1 MAWNSLEEEVMDVI
15 GLHMRE
21 MKAEKKKE
29 LIELYSRLI
38 FPKQGQD
45 WTDVKWV
52 THWGVTFVT
61 MWDKDHLIKNI
72 KFAMI
77 RELMGLGPLKYCIV
91 YNEMPE
97 FSKKLLLLISY
108 LPHKK
113 MCLYPYQTNFD
124 SPFDRLPWQ
133 EIGDVITS

>member
-1 MAWNSLEEEVMDVI
+1 
-15 GLHMRE
+15 MRE
-21 MKAEKKKE
+21 MRAKKKKE

-52 THWGVTFVT
+52 THWGVAFVT
-61 MWDKDHLIKNI
+61 MWDKDYLIKNI

-77 RELMGLGPLKYCIV
+77 WEIMGLGPMKYCIV
-91 YNEMPE
+91 YNNMPN
-97 FSKKLLLLISY
+97 FLKKLLLLISH

-113 MCLYPYQTNFD
+113 MCLYPYHTNFD
-124 SPFDRLPWQ
+124 DPFYHLPW
-133 EIGDVITS
+133 